1 MHSRLAFRSGE
12 RRSLARLFVLSC
24 LIFSLE
30 GSEDRQHMNSST
42 AGSEQ
47 WSVQQVS
54 STIEDLE
61 FVLTQFHHFTETNL
75 LTKCRCDDAVSS
87 SATHG
92 SVSSAGTNTRQIP
105 DGRTDTIPTSNGE
118 VEDDSGDKE
127 STRGWSSKSANRAR
141 PFGGKALPT
150 NHSSTADLPYCL
162 DRFVRDIDPWA
173 KARLGILDD
182 GDRGRSRERRKDGAG
197 RWREPRSNSRERRYD
212 QTRVDTEGEQKKCQ
226 DGAA

>member
-1 MHSRLAFRSGE
+1 MAD
-12 RRSLARLFVLSC
+12 SLTDKL
-24 LIFSLE
+24 
-30 GSEDRQHMNSST
+30 
-42 AGSEQ
+42 
-47 WSVQQVS
+47 
-54 STIEDLE
+54 
-61 FVLTQFHHFTETNL
+61 
-75 LTKCRCDDAVSS
+75 RCDDTVSS

-150 NHSSTADLPYCL
+150 NHSSTADLPYRL
-162 DRFVRDIDPWA
+162 DRFVRDIDPRA

-197 RWREPRSNSRERRYD
+197 RWRETRLKSRNGHCD
-212 QTRVDTEGEQKKCQ
+212 RVRLVEEVEKKQ
-226 DGAA
+226 ETDGAA